1 MFDLTGRVAV
11 VTGGSSGLGVQFAH
25 ALGRQGATVIVI
37 ARRTHMLEKVAADI
51 AAESGVKTGWYYCD
65 VTRSDLV
72 REVANKIEE
81 EYGKI
86 DIAVNCAG
94 GGNCDWSEKITDE
107 MWHKTMDVNINGL
120 FYCCREFGRIMIK
133 HGYGRMINISSMLGS
148 IGLDVEYGA
157 GIPEYAASKGAVN
170 NLTRQLGIEWA
181 RYGVTVNAIAP
192 GFFASEVSPVGN
204 EKFDNFLKLKCP
216 MKRPGAPGELDS
228 AVVFLAAEE
237 SRYVTSQIIGV
248 DGGWTC
254 Q

>member
-86 DIAVNCAG
+86 
-94 GGNCDWSEKITDE
+94 EL
-107 MWHKTMDVNINGL
+107 M
-120 FYCCREFGRIMIK
+120 
-133 HGYGRMINISSMLGS
+133 
-148 IGLDVEYGA
+148 
-157 GIPEYAASKGAVN
+157 AATH
-170 NLTRQLGIEWA
+170 LE
-181 RYGVTVNAIAP
+181 
-192 GFFASEVSPVGN
+192 N
-204 EKFDNFLKLKCP
+204 EKLQKLIQKWRKEVLVEIR
-216 MKRPGAPGELDS
+216 MTE
-228 AVVFLAAEE
+228 
-237 SRYVTSQIIGV
+237 
-248 DGGWTC
+248 
-254 Q
+254 